1 MSTNGKRKRAQRAL
15 VRQLEYQTKK
25 SAKLRGHESEVIQ
38 SMIRASA
45 GVRAEIEKVC
55 PIRPDAKVIEVGSGA
70 HGLIFF
76 FGEEYRVGLDPLAW
90 HYSTLFPNWQ
100 RKVPTVTAEGE
111 NLPFPNNSFDVVLC
125 DNVVDHAES
134 PENICRELARI
145 LAPGGVLYF
154 TVNIHHPIYSV
165 ASGLH
170 GAWNAMGINLEIGP
184 FADHTVH
191 LTLNSARELFRGLP
205 LLVISANSN
214 IDEAKVRAQ
223 RKSAR
228 HMGDRLKRL
237 FFKNAVYQVIAVKE
251 SLASKVDFGGNEFRV

>member
-1 MSTNGKRKRAQRAL
+1 MSTNRKRKRAQRAL
-15 VRQLEYQTKK
+15 VRQLEYQTRK
-25 SAKLRGHESEVIQ
+25 SAKLRGHESEVVQ
-38 SMIRASA
+38 SMIRTSA
-45 GVRAEIEKVC
+45 GVRAEIEKVR
-55 PIRPDAKVIEVGSGA
+55 PIRSHARVIEVGSGA

-90 HYSTLFPNWQ
+90 HYSKLFPHWQ

-111 NLPFPNNSFDVVLC
+111 NLPFANDSFDVVLC

-134 PENICRELARI
+134 PVNICRELVRI

-191 LTLNSARELFRGLP
+191 LTLNSARELFRDLP
-205 LLVISANSN
+205 LRIISENSN
-214 IDEAKVRAQ
+214 IDEAKEKAQ

-228 HMGDRLKRL
+228 HVGDRLKRL
-237 FFKNAVYQVIAVKE
+237 FFKNALYQLIAVKE
-251 SLASKVDFGGNEFRV
+251 SFASEIDS